1 MTFLLDTHC
10 HIDQYLDP
18 ASVVR
23 GLEGSGVV
31 VIAMTNAPSAFE
43 RLRRRFSGERRLRYA
58 LGAHPLHVAAFPE
71 IEWQLFQRLLGETT
85 YVGEV
90 GLDFSR
96 DGVATRAAQE
106 QAFGRVLRVVAGRGK
121 VLSVHSRR
129 AESTVLEMLEEH
141 RSAPV
146 IFHWFSG
153 PLSVLARALEAGH
166 YCSFN
171 PAMVA
176 SASGRRVIGG
186 VPPDRVLLETDGPF
200 VRLEGREA
208 VPADV
213 RTVCGYLAA
222 LWEVD
227 TREVVDQ
234 TSRNFMNLIGHARM
248 IANTHVGTQ

>member
-1 MTFLLDTHC
+1 MPFLLDTHC
-10 HIDQYLDP
+10 HVDQYLDP
-18 ASVVR
+18 AGVVR

-31 VIAMTNAPSAFE
+31 AIAMTNAPSAFE

-71 IEWQLFQRLLGETT
+71 IEWQLFERLLGETT

-96 DGVATRAAQE
+96 DGISTRAAQE
-106 QAFGRVLRVVAGRGK
+106 QAFGRVLRAVAGRGK

-129 AESTVLEMLEEH
+129 AESTVLEMLEQH
-141 RSAPV
+141 RSPPV

-153 PLSVLARALEAGH
+153 SLSVLARALEAGH

-176 SASGRRVIGG
+176 SANGRRVIGL
-186 VPPDRVLLETDGPF
+186 VPPERTLLETDGPF
-200 VRLEGREA
+200 VRFESREA
-208 VPADV
+208 VPGDV
-213 RTVCGYLAA
+213 QAVCRYLAA

-227 TREVVDQ
+227 TRDVIDQ
-234 TSRNFMNLIGHARM
+234 TSRNFMTLVAQARKATDAHAC
-248 IANTHVGTQ
+248 TQ